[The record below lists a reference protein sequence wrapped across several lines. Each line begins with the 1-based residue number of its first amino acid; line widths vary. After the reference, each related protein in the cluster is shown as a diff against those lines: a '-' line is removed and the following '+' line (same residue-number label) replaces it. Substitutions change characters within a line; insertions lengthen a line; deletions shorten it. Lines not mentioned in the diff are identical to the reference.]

1 MKKLLI
7 SRILACLIFLTIW
20 GSKTYAQGST
30 SSIDAGTETFKIT
43 SNTRI
48 NSQKTEY
55 QYYASANISLFIGA
69 DEVWKNDEIYS
80 GKYYLSSGGNMGIK
94 QDGNPKKQTK
104 AGYYKAEQTN
114 DNKSAC
120 IALPNT
126 GNYFHFLFHTKGK
139 ITLAFNV
146 KYKIDPA
153 KPDEKNQKDLYVAKA
168 TNETVTVVEKNNK
181 KNNYYTTRR
190 GITPSSIKVTT
201 TENTETTE
209 TKIDPQES
217 DDNKYFKIR
226 AVGGDHPMVIK
237 FDAEAGDEYCI
248 WMSSAEEFALGGF
261 TFNVDDSQRFTPWTP
276 VVHRQIEF
284 GKSPKD
290 MENADA
296 KAPSGVEDITFM
308 YGGWTNH
315 TNAVKAA
322 TWNADN
328 STWGFNDNGTE
339 NTTYTIDGNEK
350 TDEWAKVKAES
361 ETTEK
366 LVTLDGYGKFTA
378 GCGQVPTDQYG
389 NAYNPPATSAAPS
402 VANIP
407 CRGTY
412 YKFEPAKDGTLNVYV
427 RQAAN
432 SPLYLVDE
440 TGKPQKSIDYKA
452 GNDATFTEGA
462 DASYT
467 INKLA
472 ACRYGFDVKAGKTYV
487 LFQNNATLGF
497 YGFTFGASSTEATNV
512 SISQTNGYTY
522 EAKNNA
528 TVTLTKPLTANV
540 WNTICLPFSMT
551 EQQVR
556 NAFGENARI
565 AEFKKVEES
574 GNKEVAL
581 FGMHYYQLITAGK
594 PCLIKPSKVS
604 DNYTITGVTI
614 DAKEALTVTD
624 SNKKFDFVGTYA
636 TTSMPVNSHF
646 LGSNN
651 GKLYYITAA
660 KDISG
665 LKAFLKPAENNSG
678 AKLSIAF
685 DSTDNDQDN
694 NTTGIEAIKDYTDQD
709 AANSS
714 ANKGIYNINGQ
725 FMGTNPAILP
735 QGIYVKNGKKFIVK

>member
-1 MKKLLI
+1 MKRLFT

-20 GSKTYAQGST
+20 GSKTYAQE
-30 SSIDAGTETFKIT
+30 AGTETFEIT
-43 SNTRI
+43 SNTKI
-48 NSQKTEY
+48 NSQETEY

-69 DEVWKNDEIYS
+69 DEVWENDKINS
-80 GKYYLSSGGNMGIK
+80 KYYLSSGGNMGIK
-94 QDGNPKKQTK
+94 QDGKPTKQTE
-104 AGYYKAEQTN
+104 AGYYEADQTTGN
-114 DNKSAC
+114 SDC

-139 ITLAFNV
+139 IRLAFNV
-146 KYKIDPA
+146 KYSTDTK
-153 KPDEKNQKDLYVAKA
+153 KSLYVAKA
-168 TNETVTVVEKNNK
+168 TTEPVTVVYKRND
-181 KNNYYTTRR
+181 YTTRR
-190 GITPSSIKVTT
+190 GITPSSINVTAT
-201 TENTETTE
+201 TETT
-209 TKIDPQES
+209 IDPQKS
-217 DDNKYFKIR
+217 GDNQYFKISG
-226 AVGGDHPMVIK
+226 AGGDHPMDIV
-237 FDAEAGDEYCI
+237 FNAEAGDEYCI
-248 WMSSAEEFALGGF
+248 WMTSAEEFALGGF
-261 TFNVDDSQRFTPWTP
+261 TFKVDDSQRFTPWTP

-322 TWNADN
+322 TWDAIKR
-328 STWGFNDNGTE
+328 TWGFNDNGNE
-339 NTTYTIDGNEK
+339 NTTSYTINSEK
-350 TDEWAKVKAES
+350 KIDEWEEVKAES

-389 NAYNPPATSAAPS
+389 KTYTPTTSAAPN

-440 TGKPQKSIDYKA
+440 TGKPQMSIDYKA
-452 GNDATFTEGA
+452 GNDATFTEGT
-462 DASYT
+462 DASYV
-467 INKLA
+467 IDKLA

-512 SISQTNGYTY
+512 SISQNNGYTY

-528 TVTLTKPLTANV
+528 TVKLTKPLSANV
-540 WNTICLPFSMT
+540 WNAICLPFSMT

-565 AEFKKVEES
+565 AEFKKVDES
-574 GNKEVAL
+574 NNKEVAL

-594 PCLIKPSKVS
+594 PCLIKPSQVS
-604 DNYTITGVTI
+604 DTYYTIQGVTI
-614 DAKEALTVTD
+614 DAEEALTITD

-636 TTSMPVNSHF
+636 TTSMPANSHF
-646 LGSNN
+646 LGSND
-651 GKLYYITAA
+651 GKLYYITAN
-660 KDISG
+660 KGISG

-678 AKLSIAF
+678 AKLTIAF
-685 DSTDNDQDN
+685 GSTDYDLDN
-694 NTTGIEAIKDYTDQD
+694 NTTGIEAIKDYTEQD

>member
-1 MKKLLI
+1 MKRLFT

-20 GSKTYAQGST
+20 GSKTYAQE
-30 SSIDAGTETFKIT
+30 AGTETFEIT
-43 SNTRI
+43 SNTKI
-48 NSQKTEY
+48 NSQETEY

-69 DEVWKNDEIYS
+69 KEVWKEPKLIGGS
-80 GKYYLSSGGNMGIK
+80 YYLSSKGNPGIK
-94 QDGNPKKQTK
+94 PDDNGKEID
-104 AGYYKAEQTN
+104 AEFKESQN
-114 DNKSAC
+114 C

-126 GNYFHFLFHTKGK
+126 GNYFHFLFHTKGNIK
-139 ITLAFNV
+139 LAFNV
-146 KYKIDPA
+146 KYA
-153 KPDEKNQKDLYVAKA
+153 KAGNKYLYVEKA
-168 TNETVTVVEKNNK
+168 TNETVTIVDNN
-181 KNNYYTTRR
+181 NNYTTTK
-190 GITPSSIKVTT
+190 GITTSPEKTKASPTT
-201 TENTETTE
+201 SGITITNVRSEN
-209 TKIDPQES
+209 
-217 DDNKYFKIR
+217 NRYFQVN
-226 AVGGDHPMVIK
+226 APVGYNSLLIEI
-237 FDAEAGDEYCI
+237 DAEAGEEYYI
-248 WMSSAEEFALGGF
+248 WMPSAEEFALGGF
-261 TFNVDDSQRFTPWTP
+261 TFDVDKSQLFTPWTP

-322 TWNADN
+322 TWDAIKR
-328 STWGFNDNGTE
+328 TWGFNDNGNE
-339 NTTYTIDGNEK
+339 NTTSYTINNEQK
-350 TDEWAKVKAES
+350 IDKWETVKAES

-389 NAYNPPATSAAPS
+389 KAFDPTQTSSAVPS

-427 RQAAN
+427 RQAAG

-452 GNDATFTEGA
+452 GNDAKFTKGS

-467 INKLA
+467 IDKLA
-472 ACRYGFDVKAGKTYV
+472 VCRYGFDVKAGKTYV
-487 LFQNNATLGF
+487 LFQNNETLGF
-497 YGFTFGASSTEATNV
+497 YGFTFGASSTEKSNV
-512 SISQTNGYTY
+512 TISQTDGYTY

-528 TVTLTKPLTANV
+528 TVKLTKPLSANV
-540 WNTICLPFSMT
+540 WNAICLPFSMT

-574 GNKEVAL
+574 GKKAL

-594 PCLIKPSKVS
+594 PCLIKPSQVS
-604 DNYTITGVTI
+604 ETYNIEGVTI
-614 DAKEALTVTD
+614 DAEKALTIVD

-646 LGSNN
+646 LGSAD
-651 GKLYYITAA
+651 GKLYYITA
-660 KDISG
+660 KKEISG
-665 LKAFLKPAENNSG
+665 LKAFLKPVENNSG

-714 ANKGIYNINGQ
+714 VNKGIYNINGQ

-735 QGIYVKNGKKFIVK
+735 QGIYVKNGKKFIIK

>member
-1 MKKLLI
+1 MKRLFT

-20 GSKTYAQGST
+20 ESKTYAQGSI
-30 SSIDAGTETFKIT
+30 SSYSAGTETFEIT

-48 NSQKTEY
+48 PGQSTEY

-69 DEVWKNDEIYS
+69 DEVWKNDEIS
-80 GKYYLSSGGNMGIK
+80 GKYYLSSGGNMGIR
-94 QDGNPKKQTK
+94 QDENPKKQTD
-104 AGYYKAEQTN
+104 AGFYDAVDTK
-114 DNKSAC
+114 DKSAC

-139 ITLAFNV
+139 IKLAFNV
-146 KYKIDPA
+146 KYKFDPT
-153 KPDEKNQKDLYVAKA
+153 KPDEINQKYLYVEKA
-168 TNETVTVVEKNNK
+168 TNETVTVIKKGKN
-181 KNNYYTTRR
+181 YTTRR
-190 GITPSSIKVTT
+190 GITPSSINVTAT
-201 TENTETTE
+201 TTE
-209 TKIDPQES
+209 TKIEPLES

-226 AVGGDHPMVIK
+226 AVGGDHPMEIE

-261 TFNVDDSQRFTPWTP
+261 TFKVDDSQRFTPWTP
-276 VVHRQIEF
+276 VVHRQIES

-290 MENADA
+290 MENADRN
-296 KAPSGVEDITFM
+296 APSGVEDITFM

-315 TNAVKAA
+315 PNAVKAA
-322 TWNADN
+322 TWDEANK
-328 STWGFNDNGTE
+328 TWGFNDNGTK
-339 NTTYTIDGNEK
+339 NTKYTINDNEK
-350 TDEWAKVKAES
+350 TDKWEDVKAES
-361 ETTEK
+361 ATTEQ
-366 LVTLDGYGKFTA
+366 LFTLDGYAKFTA

-389 NAYNPPATSAAPS
+389 NIYTPTTSAVPS

-432 SPLYLVDE
+432 SPLFLVDE

-452 GNDATFTEGA
+452 GNDAKFTEGT
-462 DASYT
+462 DASY
-467 INKLA
+467 IIDKLA
-472 ACRYGFDVKAGKTYV
+472 ACRYGFEVQAGKTYV
-487 LFQNNATLGF
+487 LFQNNAMLGF
-497 YGFTFGASSTEATNV
+497 YGFTFGASSTEETNV
-512 SISQTNGYTY
+512 SISQADGYTY

-528 TVTLTKPLTANV
+528 TVTLTKPLKANV
-540 WNTICLPFSMT
+540 WNAICLPFSMT

-556 NAFGENARI
+556 SAFGEDTRI
-565 AEFKKVEES
+565 AEFKKVDES
-574 GNKEVAL
+574 GKKTVAS

-594 PCLIKPSKVS
+594 PCLIKPSRVNEN
-604 DNYTITGVTI
+604 DTYTIKGVTI
-614 DAKEALTVTD
+614 DAEKALTIAD
-624 SNKKFDFVGTYA
+624 YNNLFDFVGTYA
-636 TTSMPVNSHF
+636 RTTMPVNSHF
-646 LGSNN
+646 LGSND
-651 GKLYYITAA
+651 GKLYYITAD
-660 KDISG
+660 KEISG
-665 LKAFLKPAENNSG
+665 LKAFFQPVSTSN

-685 DSTDNDQDN
+685 DSTDNDFDN
-694 NTTGIEAIKDYTDQD
+694 NTTGIEAIKDYMDQD

>member
-1 MKKLLI
+1 MKRLLT

-20 GSKTYAQGST
+20 GNKTYAQGSI
-30 SSIDAGTETFKIT
+30 SSYTAGTETFEIT
-43 SNTRI
+43 SSTKI
-48 NSQKTEY
+48 PKQSTEY

-69 DEVWKNDEIYS
+69 DEVWKNEEIFS
-80 GKYYLSSGGNMGIK
+80 GKYYLSSGGNMGIR
-94 QDGNPKKQTK
+94 QDEDPTKQTD
-104 AGYYKAEQTN
+104 AGYYKAERTTGS
-114 DNKSAC
+114 SAC

-139 ITLAFNV
+139 IKLAFNV
-146 KYKIDPA
+146 KYRDNETDPT
-153 KPDEKNQKDLYVAKA
+153 KLNQKDLYVEKA
-168 TNETVTVVEKNNK
+168 TNETVTVVDKNK
-181 KNNYYTTRR
+181 KNNYTTRR

-201 TENTETTE
+201 TENTETTG

-217 DDNKYFKIR
+217 DNNKYFKIR
-226 AVGGDHPMVIK
+226 AVGGDHPMDIE

-261 TFNVDDSQRFTPWTP
+261 TFDVDESQLFTPWKP

-284 GKSPKD
+284 GKSPKEIED
-290 MENADA
+290 GN
-296 KAPSGVEDITFM
+296 APSGVEDITFM

-315 TNAVKAA
+315 PNAVKAA
-322 TWNADN
+322 TWNEAN
-328 STWGFNDNGTE
+328 KTWGFNENGTD
-339 NTTYTIDGNEK
+339 NTKYTINDNEK
-350 TDEWAKVKAES
+350 TDKWEDVKAES
-361 ETTEK
+361 ATTEQ
-366 LVTLDGYGKFTA
+366 LFTLDGYAKFTP

-389 NAYNPPATSAAPS
+389 NNYTPTTSAVPS

-412 YKFEPAKDGTLNVYV
+412 YKFEPDKDGTLNVYV

-452 GNDATFTEGA
+452 GNDATIYPGTDG
-462 DASYT
+462 SY
-467 INKLA
+467 IIDKLA
-472 ACRYGFDVKAGKTYV
+472 ACRYGFEVLAGKTYV
-487 LFQNNATLGF
+487 LFQNNAKLGF

-512 SISQTNGYTY
+512 SISQADGYTY

-528 TVTLTKPLTANV
+528 TVTLTKPLKANV
-540 WNTICLPFSMT
+540 WNAICLPFSMT

-556 NAFGENARI
+556 NAFGEDARI
-565 AEFKKVEES
+565 AEFKKVDES
-574 GNKEVAL
+574 GKKTVAS

-594 PCLIKPSKVS
+594 PCLIKPSQVNEN
-604 DNYTITGVTI
+604 DTYTIKGVTI
-614 DAKEALTVTD
+614 DAEQALTIAD

-636 TTSMPVNSHF
+636 LTTMPANSHF
-646 LGSNN
+646 LGSND
-651 GKLYYITAA
+651 GKLYYITAD
-660 KDISG
+660 KKISG
-665 LKAFLKPAENNSG
+665 LKAFFQPVSTSN

-685 DSTDNDQDN
+685 DSTDNDFDN
-694 NTTGIEAIKDYTDQD
+694 NTTGIEAIKDYMDQD

>member
-1 MKKLLI
+1 MKRLLTT
-7 SRILACLIFLTIW
+7 SRILACLIFLTIL
-20 GSKTYAQGST
+20 GSKTYALGSI
-30 SSIDAGTETFKIT
+30 SSYTAGTETFEIT

-48 NSQKTEY
+48 NSQSTEY

-69 DEVWKNDEIYS
+69 KEVWKEPKLIGDS
-80 GKYYLSSGGNMGIK
+80 YYLSSKGNPGIK
-94 QDGNPKKQTK
+94 P
-104 AGYYKAEQTN
+104 N
-114 DNKSAC
+114 DNAGKQIDAEFKGSQNC

-139 ITLAFNV
+139 IILAFNV
-146 KYKIDPA
+146 NYANPGNKY
-153 KPDEKNQKDLYVAKA
+153 LYVEKA
-168 TNETVTVVEKNNK
+168 TNETVTIVDNNK
-181 KNNYYTTRR
+181 NYATTK
-190 GITPSSIKVTT
+190 GITTANTKATSTT
-201 TENTETTE
+201 TGVN
-209 TKIDPQES
+209 IS
-217 DDNKYFKIR
+217 DLQS
-226 AVGGDHPMVIK
+226 GGDNRYFMVNAPAGNNSLVIEI
-237 FDAEAGDEYCI
+237 DAKAGEEYYI
-248 WMSSAEEFALGGF
+248 WMPSAENFALGGF
-261 TFNVDDSQRFTPWTP
+261 TFDVDESQLFTPWKP

-284 GKSPKD
+284 EKSPENMKD
-290 MENADA
+290 ADA

-315 TNAVKAA
+315 PNAVKAA
-322 TWNADN
+322 TWDAINK
-328 STWGFNDNGTE
+328 TWGFNDNGTK
-339 NTTYTIDGNEK
+339 NTTYTINNEQK
-350 TDEWAKVKAES
+350 IDKWEAVRAES
-361 ETTEK
+361 ETTDQ
-366 LVTLDGYGKFTA
+366 LVTLDGYAKFTP

-389 NAYNPPATSAAPS
+389 NTYVPTTTSSAVPS

-427 RQAAN
+427 RQAAD

-452 GNDATFTEGA
+452 GNDATFKEGT

-487 LFQNNATLGF
+487 LFQNNAMLGF
-497 YGFTFGASSTEATNV
+497 YGFTFGASSTEATKV
-512 SISQTNGYTY
+512 SISQADGYTY
-522 EAKNNA
+522 EAKSNA
-528 TVTLTKPLTANV
+528 TVTLTKPLKANV
-540 WNTICLPFSMT
+540 WNAICLPFSMT

-556 NAFGENARI
+556 NAFGEDARI
-565 AEFKKVEES
+565 AEFKKVDES
-574 GNKEVAL
+574 GKKAVAS

-594 PCLIKPSKVS
+594 PCLIKPSQVS
-604 DNYTITGVTI
+604 DTYTISGVTI
-614 DAKEALTVTD
+614 DAEKALTIVD

-646 LGSNN
+646 LGSND
-651 GKLYYITAA
+651 GKLYYITAN
-660 KDISG
+660 KEISG

-685 DSTDNDQDN
+685 DCTVNDQDN
-694 NTTGIEAIKDYTDQD
+694 NTTGIEAIKDYTEQD

>member
-1 MKKLLI
+1 MKRLLT
-7 SRILACLIFLTIW
+7 SRILTCLIFLTIW
-20 GSKTYAQGST
+20 GSKTYAQGSI
-30 SSIDAGTETFKIT
+30 SSYTAGTETFEIT

-48 NSQKTEY
+48 PGQSTEY

-69 DEVWKNDEIYS
+69 DEVWKNDEIS
-80 GKYYLSSGGNMGIK
+80 GKYYLSSGGNMGIR
-94 QDGNPKKQTK
+94 QDINPKKQTD
-104 AGYYKAEQTN
+104 AGYYGAEDTKEN
-114 DNKSAC
+114 LAC

-139 ITLAFNV
+139 IKLAFNV
-146 KYKIDPA
+146 KYKFNPA
-153 KPDEKNQKDLYVAKA
+153 KPDEINQKNLYVAKA
-168 TNETVTVVEKNNK
+168 TTKPVTVVYKGND
-181 KNNYYTTRR
+181 YTTRR

-201 TENTETTE
+201 TENTETTG
-209 TKIDPQES
+209 TKIEPQES

-226 AVGGDHPMVIK
+226 AVGGYHPMDIE

-261 TFNVDDSQRFTPWTP
+261 TFDVDESQLFTPWKP

-284 GKSPKD
+284 GKSPKE
-290 MENADA
+290 MEIEDGN
-296 KAPSGVEDITFM
+296 APSGVEDISFM

-315 TNAVKAA
+315 PNAVKAA
-322 TWNADN
+322 TWDAINK
-328 STWGFNDNGTE
+328 TWGFNDNGTD
-339 NTTYTIDGNEK
+339 NTKYTINGNEK
-350 TDEWAKVKAES
+350 TDNWEEVKAES
-361 ETTEK
+361 ETTDK
-366 LVTLDGYGKFTA
+366 LVTLDGYTKFTS

-389 NAYNPPATSAAPS
+389 KAFDPTQTSSATPS

-427 RQAAN
+427 RQAAD

-440 TGKPQKSIDYKA
+440 TGKPQKSTDYKA
-452 GNDATFTEGA
+452 GNDATFTEGP
-462 DASYT
+462 DASYV
-467 INKLA
+467 IDKLA

-487 LFQNNATLGF
+487 LFQNNETLGF

-512 SISQTNGYTY
+512 SISQNNGYTY

-528 TVTLTKPLTANV
+528 TVTLTKPLKANV
-540 WNTICLPFSMT
+540 WNAICLPFSMT

-556 NAFGENARI
+556 NAFGEDARI

-574 GNKEVAL
+574 GKKDVAL

-594 PCLIKPSKVS
+594 PCLIKPSQVS
-604 DNYTITGVTI
+604 ETYTIEGVTI
-614 DAKEALTVTD
+614 DAENALTVTD

-636 TTSMPVNSHF
+636 PTTMPTNSHF
-646 LGSNN
+646 LGSND
-651 GKLYYITAA
+651 GKLYYITAD

-665 LKAFLKPAENNSG
+665 LKAFFKPVSTSN

-685 DSTDNDQDN
+685 NSTDNDFDN
-694 NTTGIEAIKDYTDQD
+694 NTTGIEAIKDYMDQD

-735 QGIYVKNGKKFIVK
+735 QGIYVKDGKKFIVK

>member
-1 MKKLLI
+1 MKKLLT

-20 GSKTYAQGST
+20 GSKTYAQGSI
-30 SSIDAGTETFKIT
+30 SSYTAGTETFEIT
-43 SNTRI
+43 SNTSI
-48 NSQKTEY
+48 PKQSTEY

-69 DEVWKNDEIYS
+69 DEVWENPKKIGS
-80 GKYYLSSGGNMGIK
+80 KYYLSS
-94 QDGNPKKQTK
+94 QGNPGIQQDDSKNNQID
-104 AGYYKAEQTN
+104 AEF
-114 DNKSAC
+114 DKSQNC
-120 IALPNT
+120 IPLPNT

-146 KYKIDPA
+146 NYANPGNKY
-153 KPDEKNQKDLYVAKA
+153 LYVEKP
-168 TNETVTVVEKNNK
+168 TNKNVTLINNG
-181 KNNYYTTRR
+181 NNYT
-190 GITPSSIKVTT
+190 
-201 TENTETTE
+201 
-209 TKIDPQES
+209 TKIGISSEKTQVTSTGTTITELQS
-217 DDNKYFKIR
+217 GDNRYFKIN
-226 AVGGDHPMVIK
+226 ASAGDHPMVIEI
-237 FDAEAGDEYCI
+237 DAEAGEEYYI
-248 WMSSAEEFALGGF
+248 WMYKAEKFALGGF
-261 TFNVDDSQRFTPWTP
+261 TFDVDDTQLFTPWKP

-284 GKSPKD
+284 GKSPEDMKD
-290 MENADA
+290 ADA
-296 KAPSGVEDITFM
+296 NAPSGVEDITFM

-315 TNAVKAA
+315 PNAVNAA
-322 TWNADN
+322 TWDAINK
-328 STWGFNDNGTE
+328 TWGFNDNGTD
-339 NTTYTIDGNEK
+339 NTTYTINNEK
-350 TDEWAKVKAES
+350 KIDKWEEVKAES

-366 LVTLDGYGKFTA
+366 LVTLDGYAKFTA

-389 NAYNPPATSAAPS
+389 NTYTPTTSAAPS

-412 YKFEPAKDGTLNVYV
+412 YKFEPTKDGTLNIYV
-427 RQAAN
+427 RQAAD

-452 GNDATFTEGA
+452 GNDATFKEGT

-528 TVTLTKPLTANV
+528 TVTLTKPLKANV
-540 WNTICLPFSMT
+540 WNAICLPFSMT

-556 NAFGENARI
+556 SAFGEDARI
-565 AEFKKVEES
+565 AEFKKVDES
-574 GNKEVAL
+574 GKKVVAS

-614 DAKEALTVTD
+614 DAEKALTVTD

-636 TTSMPVNSHF
+636 RTTMPVDSHF
-646 LGSNN
+646 LGSND

-665 LKAFLKPAENNSG
+665 LKAFLKPVENNPAG

-685 DSTDNDQDN
+685 GNTDNDQDN
-694 NTTGIEAIKDYTDQD
+694 NTTGIEAIKDYTEQD

-735 QGIYVKNGKKFIVK
+735 QGIYVKNGKKFIIK

>member
-1 MKKLLI
+1 MKRLLT

-20 GSKTYAQGST
+20 GSKTYAQGGI
-30 SSIDAGTETFKIT
+30 SSYTAGTETFEIT
-43 SNTRI
+43 SSTKI
-48 NSQKTEY
+48 PKQSTEY

-69 DEVWKNDEIYS
+69 DEVWENEEIFS

-94 QDGNPKKQTK
+94 QDKDQNKQTD
-104 AGYYKAEQTN
+104 AGYYKAEKTTGN
-114 DNKSAC
+114 SAC

-139 ITLAFNV
+139 IKLAFNA
-146 KYKIDPA
+146 KYKKNSA
-153 KPDEKNQKDLYVAKA
+153 KPDEINQKYLYVEKA
-168 TNETVTVVEKNNK
+168 TNEPVTVVDK

-190 GITPSSIKVTT
+190 GITPSSINVTAT
-201 TENTETTE
+201 TETTIE
-209 TKIDPQES
+209 PQEFGE
-217 DDNKYFKIR
+217 NKYFKIIG
-226 AVGGDHPMVIK
+226 VGGDHPMVIE

-261 TFNVDDSQRFTPWTP
+261 TFDVDDSQLFTPWKP
-276 VVHRQIEF
+276 VVHRQIEY
-284 GKSPKD
+284 GKSPANMK
-290 MENADA
+290 NADGN
-296 KAPSGVEDITFM
+296 APSGVKDITFM

-315 TNAVKAA
+315 PNAVRAA
-322 TWNADN
+322 TWDEANK
-328 STWGFNDNGTE
+328 TWGFNDNGTD
-339 NTTYTIDGNEK
+339 NTKYTINGNEK
-350 TDEWAKVKAES
+350 TDNWEEVKAES
-361 ETTEK
+361 ETTDK
-366 LVTLDGYGKFTA
+366 LVTLDGYTKFTS

-389 NAYNPPATSAAPS
+389 KAFNPTQTSSATPS

-452 GNDATFTEGA
+452 GNDAKFTEGT
-462 DASYT
+462 DASYV
-467 INKLA
+467 IDKLA

-487 LFQNNATLGF
+487 LFQNNETLGF
-497 YGFTFGASSTEATNV
+497 YGFTFGASSTEATHV
-512 SISQTNGYTY
+512 SISQTDGYTY

-528 TVTLTKPLTANV
+528 TVTLTKPLKANV
-540 WNTICLPFSMT
+540 WNAICLPFSMT

-556 NAFGENARI
+556 SAFGEDARI

-574 GNKEVAL
+574 GKKDVAL

-594 PCLIKPSKVS
+594 PCLIKPSQVS
-604 DNYTITGVTI
+604 ETYTIEGVTI
-614 DAKEALTVTD
+614 DAEEALTVAD

-636 TTSMPVNSHF
+636 PTTMPVDSHF
-646 LGSNN
+646 LGSND

-665 LKAFLKPAENNSG
+665 LKAFLKPVENNPAG

-685 DSTDNDQDN
+685 GNTDNDQDN
-694 NTTGIEAIKDYTDQD
+694 NTTGIEAIKDYTDQN
-709 AANSS
+709 AASSS

-735 QGIYVKNGKKFIVK
+735 QGIYVKNGKKFIIK

>member
-1 MKKLLI
+1 MKRLLT

-20 GSKTYAQGST
+20 ESKTYAQGSI
-30 SSIDAGTETFKIT
+30 SSYTAGTETFEIT
-43 SNTRI
+43 SNTSI
-48 NSQKTEY
+48 PKQSTEY

-69 DEVWKNDEIYS
+69 DEVWKNEEIFS

-94 QDGNPKKQTK
+94 QDKDQNKQTD
-104 AGYYKAEQTN
+104 AGYYKAEKTTGN
-114 DNKSAC
+114 SAC

-139 ITLAFNV
+139 IKLAFNV
-146 KYKIDPA
+146 KYKLNPA
-153 KPDEKNQKDLYVAKA
+153 KPDEINRKYLYVEKA
-168 TNETVTVVEKNNK
+168 TNEPVTVVYK
-181 KNNYYTTRR
+181 KNEYTTRR
-190 GITPSSIKVTT
+190 GITPSSINVTAT
-201 TENTETTE
+201 TETTIE
-209 TKIDPQES
+209 PQES
-217 DDNKYFKIR
+217 GENKYFKIIG
-226 AVGGDHPMVIK
+226 VGGDHPMVIE

-261 TFNVDDSQRFTPWTP
+261 TFDVDDSQLFTPWKP

-290 MENADA
+290 MENADRN
-296 KAPSGVEDITFM
+296 APSGVEDITFM

-315 TNAVKAA
+315 PNAVKAA
-322 TWNADN
+322 TWDEANK
-328 STWGFNDNGTE
+328 TWGFNDNGTK
-339 NTTYTIDGNEK
+339 NTKYTINDNEK
-350 TDEWAKVKAES
+350 TDKWEDVKAES
-361 ETTEK
+361 ATTEQ
-366 LVTLDGYGKFTA
+366 LFTLDGYAKFTP

-389 NAYNPPATSAAPS
+389 YNYTPTTSAVPS

-432 SPLYLVDE
+432 SPLFLVDE

-452 GNDATFTEGA
+452 GNDATFTEGT
-462 DASYT
+462 DASYS
-467 INKLA
+467 IDKLA
-472 ACRYGFDVKAGKTYV
+472 ACRYGFEVQAGKTYV
-487 LFQNNATLGF
+487 LFQNNEMLGF
-497 YGFTFGASSTEATNV
+497 YGFTFGASSTAETPV
-512 SISQTNGYTY
+512 SISQTDGYIY

-528 TVTLTKPLTANV
+528 TVTLTKPLQANV
-540 WNTICLPFSMT
+540 WNAICLPFSMT

-556 NAFGENARI
+556 NAFGKDARI
-565 AEFKKVEES
+565 AEFKKVDES
-574 GNKEVAL
+574 GKKAVAS

-594 PCLIKPSKVS
+594 PCLIKPSQVN
-604 DNYTITGVTI
+604 DTYTIKGVTI
-614 DAKEALTVTD
+614 DAEQALTIAD

-636 TTSMPVNSHF
+636 PTTMPVNSHF
-646 LGSNN
+646 LGSND
-651 GKLYYITAA
+651 GKLYYITAD
-660 KDISG
+660 KEISG
-665 LKAFLKPAENNSG
+665 LKAFFQPVSTSN

-685 DSTDNDQDN
+685 DSTDNDFDN
-694 NTTGIEAIKDYTDQD
+694 NTTGIEAIKDYMDQD

>member
-1 MKKLLI
+1 MKRLLT

-20 GSKTYAQGST
+20 GSKTYAQGSI
-30 SSIDAGTETFKIT
+30 SSYTAGTETFEIT
-43 SNTRI
+43 SNTSI
-48 NSQKTEY
+48 PKQNTEY

-69 DEVWKNDEIYS
+69 DETWKNDEIFS

-94 QDGNPKKQTK
+94 QNGNPKKQTD
-104 AGYYKAEQTN
+104 AGYYGAEDTKGN
-114 DNKSAC
+114 LAC

-139 ITLAFNV
+139 IKLAFNV
-146 KYKIDPA
+146 KYKFNPA
-153 KPDEKNQKDLYVAKA
+153 KPDEINRKYLYVEKA
-168 TNETVTVVEKNNK
+168 TNEPVTVIYKNNE
-181 KNNYYTTRR
+181 YTTRR
-190 GITPSSIKVTT
+190 GITPSSINVAT
-201 TENTETTE
+201 TETTV

-217 DDNKYFKIR
+217 GDNQYFKISG
-226 AVGGDHPMVIK
+226 VGGDHPMDIK

-261 TFNVDDSQRFTPWTP
+261 TFDVDESQLFTPWKP

-284 GKSPKD
+284 GKSPKE
-290 MENADA
+290 MEIEDGN
-296 KAPSGVEDITFM
+296 APSGVEDITFM

-315 TNAVKAA
+315 PNAVKAA
-322 TWNADN
+322 TWDANN
-328 STWGFNDNGTE
+328 KTWGFNDNGTDK
-339 NTTYTIDGNEK
+339 TTYTINNEQK
-350 TDEWAKVKAES
+350 IDKWENVKAES

-366 LVTLDGYGKFTA
+366 LVTLDGYAKFTA

-389 NAYNPPATSAAPS
+389 KTYTPTTSAAPN
-402 VANIP
+402 VANLP

-432 SPLYLVDE
+432 KPLFLVDE

-487 LFQNNATLGF
+487 LFQNNETLGF
-497 YGFTFGASSTEATNV
+497 YGFTFGASSTEESKVN
-512 SISQTNGYTY
+512 ISQNDCYTY

-528 TVTLTKPLTANV
+528 TVNLTKPLTVNV
-540 WNTICLPFSMT
+540 WNAICLPFSMT

-556 NAFGENARI
+556 SAFGEDARI

-574 GNKEVAL
+574 GKKAL

-614 DAKEALTVTD
+614 DAEKALTVTD
-624 SNKKFDFVGTYA
+624 SNKKFDFVGTYTP
-636 TTSMPVNSHF
+636 TTMHANSHF
-646 LGSNN
+646 LGSND
-651 GKLYYITAA
+651 GKLYYITAD
-660 KDISG
+660 KEISG
-665 LKAFLKPAENNSG
+665 LKAFLKPADNNPAG

>member
-1 MKKLLI
+1 MKRLLTT

-20 GSKTYAQGST
+20 ESKTYAQGSI
-30 SSIDAGTETFKIT
+30 SSYTAGTETFEIT
-43 SNTRI
+43 SNTSI
-48 NSQKTEY
+48 PKQSTEY

-69 DEVWKNDEIYS
+69 NEVWEDPKPIG
-80 GKYYLSSGGNMGIK
+80 GKYYLNSQGNPGIQ
-94 QDGNPKKQTK
+94 QDGSSNNNQQIDAGFDKTK
-104 AGYYKAEQTN
+104 
-114 DNKSAC
+114 SC

-139 ITLAFNV
+139 IKLAFNV
-146 KYKIDPA
+146 NYANQTNKYLYIE
-153 KPDEKNQKDLYVAKA
+153 KP
-168 TNETVTVVEKNNK
+168 TKNNVTLTNK
-181 KNNYYTTRR
+181 GNNYTTKI
-190 GITPSSIKVTT
+190 GISSEKTKVTSTGT
-201 TENTETTE
+201 TITE
-209 TKIDPQES
+209 PQS
-217 DDNKYFKIR
+217 GDNRYFKIN
-226 AVGGDHPMVIK
+226 ASAGDHSILIEI
-237 FDAEAGDEYCI
+237 DAEAGEEYYI
-248 WMSSAEEFALGGF
+248 WMYKAEKFALGGF
-261 TFNVDDSQRFTPWTP
+261 TFDVDESQLFTPWKP
-276 VVHRQIEF
+276 VVHRQIEY
-284 GKSPKD
+284 GKSPANMK
-290 MENADA
+290 NADGN
-296 KAPSGVEDITFM
+296 APSGVKDITFM

-315 TNAVKAA
+315 PNAVRAA
-322 TWNADN
+322 TWDEANK
-328 STWGFNDNGTE
+328 TWGFNDNGTD
-339 NTTYTIDGNEK
+339 NTKYTINGNEK
-350 TDEWAKVKAES
+350 TDNWEEVKAES
-361 ETTEK
+361 ETTDK
-366 LVTLDGYGKFTA
+366 LVTLDGYTKFTS

-389 NAYNPPATSAAPS
+389 KAFDPTQTSSATPS

-452 GNDATFTEGA
+452 GNDATFKEGT

-472 ACRYGFDVKAGKTYV
+472 ACRYGFDAKAGKTYV
-487 LFQNNATLGF
+487 LFQNNETLGF

-512 SISQTNGYTY
+512 SISQNNGYTY

-528 TVTLTKPLTANV
+528 TVTLTKPLKANV
-540 WNTICLPFSMT
+540 WNAICLPFSMT

-556 NAFGENARI
+556 NAFGEDARI

-574 GNKEVAL
+574 GKKDVAL

-604 DNYTITGVTI
+604 DTYTISGVTI
-614 DAKEALTVTD
+614 DAEKALTIVD

-646 LGSNN
+646 LGSND
-651 GKLYYITAA
+651 GKLYYITAD

-685 DSTDNDQDN
+685 DSTVNDQDN
-694 NTTGIEAIKDYTDQD
+694 NTTGIEAIKDYTEQD

>member
-1 MKKLLI
+1 MKRLFT

-20 GSKTYAQGST
+20 GSKTYAQE
-30 SSIDAGTETFKIT
+30 AGTETFEIT
-43 SNTRI
+43 SNTSI
-48 NSQKTEY
+48 PKQSTEY

-69 DEVWKNDEIYS
+69 DEVWENPKLIGS
-80 GKYYLSSGGNMGIK
+80 KYYLSSQGNPGIK
-94 QDGNPKKQTK
+94 SNNNGKEID
-104 AGYYKAEQTN
+104 AEF
-114 DNKSAC
+114 DKSQNC
-120 IALPNT
+120 IPLPNT

-139 ITLAFNV
+139 IILAFNV
-146 KYKIDPA
+146 NYA
-153 KPDEKNQKDLYVAKA
+153 KPGNKYLYVEKP
-168 TNETVTVVEKNNK
+168 TNKDVTLINNG
-181 KNNYYTTRR
+181 NNYT
-190 GITPSSIKVTT
+190 
-201 TENTETTE
+201 
-209 TKIDPQES
+209 TKIGISSEKTQVTSTGTTIKEPQS
-217 DDNKYFKIR
+217 GDNRYFQIN
-226 AVGGDHPMVIK
+226 ASAGDHPMVINI
-237 FDAEAGDEYCI
+237 DAEAGEEYYI
-248 WMSSAEEFALGGF
+248 WMYKAEKFALGGF

-290 MENADA
+290 MEKNADA

-315 TNAVKAA
+315 PNAVKAA
-322 TWNADN
+322 TWDTNN
-328 STWGFNDNGTE
+328 KTWGFNDNGTD
-339 NTTYTIDGNEK
+339 NTTYTINNEQK
-350 TDEWAKVKAES
+350 IDKWEDVKAES
-361 ETTEK
+361 GTTEK

-497 YGFTFGASSTEATNV
+497 YGFTFGASSTEISNV
-512 SISQTNGYTY
+512 TISQAEGYTY

-540 WNTICLPFSMT
+540 WNAICLPFSMT

-556 NAFGENARI
+556 NAFGEDARI
-565 AEFKKVEES
+565 AEFKKVDES
-574 GNKEVAL
+574 GKNAVAS

-614 DAKEALTVTD
+614 DAEKALTVTD

-636 TTSMPVNSHF
+636 TTSMPVNSHY
-646 LGSNN
+646 LGSND
-651 GKLYYITAA
+651 GKLYYITA
-660 KDISG
+660 KKEISG

-725 FMGTNPAILP
+725 FVGTNPAILP

>member
-1 MKKLLI
+1 MKRLLTT

-20 GSKTYAQGST
+20 GSKTYAQGSI
-30 SSIDAGTETFKIT
+30 SSYTAGTETFEIT
-43 SNTRI
+43 SNTSI
-48 NSQKTEY
+48 PKQSTEY

-69 DEVWKNDEIYS
+69 NEVWEDPKPIG
-80 GKYYLSSGGNMGIK
+80 GKYYLNSQGNPGIQ
-94 QDGNPKKQTK
+94 QDGSSNNNQQIDAGFDKTK
-104 AGYYKAEQTN
+104 
-114 DNKSAC
+114 SC

-139 ITLAFNV
+139 IKLAFNV
-146 KYKIDPA
+146 NYANQTNKYLYIE
-153 KPDEKNQKDLYVAKA
+153 KP
-168 TNETVTVVEKNNK
+168 TKNNVTLTNK
-181 KNNYYTTRR
+181 GNNYTTKI
-190 GITPSSIKVTT
+190 GISSEKTKVTSTGT
-201 TENTETTE
+201 TITE
-209 TKIDPQES
+209 PQS
-217 DDNKYFKIR
+217 GDNRYFKIN
-226 AVGGDHPMVIK
+226 ASAGDHSILIEI
-237 FDAEAGDEYCI
+237 DAEAGEEYYI
-248 WMSSAEEFALGGF
+248 WMYKAEKFALGGF
-261 TFNVDDSQRFTPWTP
+261 TFDVDESQLFTPWKP
-276 VVHRQIEF
+276 VVHRQIEY
-284 GKSPKD
+284 GKSPANMK
-290 MENADA
+290 NADGN
-296 KAPSGVEDITFM
+296 APSGVKDITFM

-315 TNAVKAA
+315 PNAVRAA
-322 TWNADN
+322 TWDEANK
-328 STWGFNDNGTE
+328 TWGFNDNGTD
-339 NTTYTIDGNEK
+339 NTKYTINGNEK
-350 TDEWAKVKAES
+350 TDNWEEVKAES
-361 ETTEK
+361 ETTDK
-366 LVTLDGYGKFTA
+366 LVTLDGYTKFTS

-389 NAYNPPATSAAPS
+389 KAFDPTQTSSATPS

-412 YKFEPAKDGTLNVYV
+412 YKFEPAKDGTLNIYV
-427 RQAAN
+427 RQAAD

-452 GNDATFTEGA
+452 GNDATFKEGT

-487 LFQNNATLGF
+487 LFQNNEKLGF
-497 YGFTFGASSTEATNV
+497 YGFTFGASSTEETKV
-512 SISQTNGYTY
+512 SISQTDGYTY

-528 TVTLTKPLTANV
+528 TVTLTKPLKANV
-540 WNTICLPFSMT
+540 WNAICLPFSMT

-556 NAFGENARI
+556 NAFGEDARI

-574 GNKEVAL
+574 GKKDVAL

-594 PCLIKPSKVS
+594 PCLIKPSQVS
-604 DNYTITGVTI
+604 DTYTISGVTI
-614 DAKEALTVTD
+614 DAEKALTIVD

-646 LGSNN
+646 LGSND
-651 GKLYYITAA
+651 GKLYYITTA
-660 KDISG
+660 KNISG
-665 LKAFLKPAENNSG
+665 LKAFLKPVENNSG

-685 DSTDNDQDN
+685 DSTVNDQDN
-694 NTTGIEAIKDYTDQD
+694 NTTGIEAIKDYTEQD

>member
-1 MKKLLI
+1 MKRLLTT

-30 SSIDAGTETFKIT
+30 SSYSAGTETFKIT

-48 NSQKTEY
+48 NSQSTEY

-69 DEVWKNDEIYS
+69 KEVWKEPKLIGDS
-80 GKYYLSSGGNMGIK
+80 YYLSSKGNPGIK
-94 QDGNPKKQTK
+94 P
-104 AGYYKAEQTN
+104 N
-114 DNKSAC
+114 DNAGKQIDAEFKGSQNC

-139 ITLAFNV
+139 IILAFNV
-146 KYKIDPA
+146 NYANPGNKY
-153 KPDEKNQKDLYVAKA
+153 LYVEKA
-168 TNETVTVVEKNNK
+168 TNETVTIVDNNK
-181 KNNYYTTRR
+181 NYTTTK
-190 GITPSSIKVTT
+190 GITTANTKATSTT
-201 TENTETTE
+201 TGITIT
-209 TKIDPQES
+209 DLQS
-217 DDNKYFKIR
+217 GDNRYF
-226 AVGGDHPMVIK
+226 MVNAPAGNNSLIIEIV
-237 FDAEAGDEYCI
+237 AEAGEEYYI
-248 WMSSAEEFALGGF
+248 WMPSAENFALGGF
-261 TFNVDDSQRFTPWTP
+261 TFDVDKSQLFTPWKP

-284 GKSPKD
+284 GKSPENMKD
-290 MENADA
+290 ADA

-315 TNAVKAA
+315 PNAVKAA
-322 TWNADN
+322 TWDANN
-328 STWGFNDNGTE
+328 KTWGFNDNGTDK
-339 NTTYTIDGNEK
+339 TTYTINNEQK
-350 TDEWAKVKAES
+350 IDKWEDVKAES
-361 ETTEK
+361 ETTEH
-366 LVTLDGYGKFTA
+366 LVTLDGYAKFTA

-389 NAYNPPATSAAPS
+389 NAYTPATSAAPN

-412 YKFEPAKDGTLNVYV
+412 YKFEPAKDGTLNIYV
-427 RQAAN
+427 RQAADK
-432 SPLYLVDE
+432 PLYLVDE

-452 GNDATFTEGA
+452 GNDATITEGT
-462 DASYT
+462 DVSSYT

-487 LFQNNATLGF
+487 LFQNNETLGF

-512 SISQTNGYTY
+512 SISQTDGYTY

-528 TVTLTKPLTANV
+528 TVTLTKPLKANV
-540 WNTICLPFSMT
+540 WNAICLPFSMT

-556 NAFGENARI
+556 SAFGKDARI
-565 AEFKKVEES
+565 AEFKKVKVDES
-574 GNKEVAL
+574 SKKDVAL

-594 PCLIKPSKVS
+594 PCLIKPSQVS
-604 DNYTITGVTI
+604 NTYNIKGVTI
-614 DAKEALTVTD
+614 DAEKALTVAD
-624 SNKKFDFVGTYA
+624 SNKKFDFVGTY
-636 TTSMPVNSHF
+636 TTTPMLVNSHF
-646 LGSNN
+646 LDSND
-651 GKLYYITAA
+651 GKLYYITTA

-665 LKAFLKPAENNSG
+665 LKAFLKPVENNPAG

>member
-1 MKKLLI
+1 MKKLLT
-7 SRILACLIFLTIW
+7 SRILACLIFLTIL

-30 SSIDAGTETFKIT
+30 SSYDAGTETFEIT
-43 SNTRI
+43 SNTKI
-48 NSQKTEY
+48 NSQSTEY

-69 DEVWKNDEIYS
+69 DEVWKNEQIFS
-80 GKYYLSSGGNMGIK
+80 GKYYLSSGGNMGIR
-94 QDGNPKKQTK
+94 QDGNPKQQTD
-104 AGYYKAEQTN
+104 AGYCEAEKTTGN
-114 DNKSAC
+114 SAC

-139 ITLAFNV
+139 IKLAFNV
-146 KYKIDPA
+146 NYAKKTGKY
-153 KPDEKNQKDLYVAKA
+153 LYVEKA
-168 TNETVTVVEKNNK
+168 TNEPVTVVYKNN
-181 KNNYYTTRR
+181 NYTTRR
-190 GITPSSIKVTT
+190 GKTPSSINVTAT
-201 TENTETTE
+201 TTE
-209 TKIDPQES
+209 TKIDTLES
-217 DDNKYFKIR
+217 GDNKYFKISG
-226 AVGGDHPMVIK
+226 AGGNHPMEIK

-261 TFNVDDSQRFTPWTP
+261 TFDVDKSQLFTPWKP

-284 GKSPKD
+284 GKSPEDMKD
-290 MENADA
+290 ADA
-296 KAPSGVEDITFM
+296 NAPSGVEDITFM

-315 TNAVKAA
+315 PNAVKAA
-322 TWNADN
+322 TWDANN
-328 STWGFNDNGTE
+328 KTWGFNDNGTDK
-339 NTTYTIDGNEK
+339 TTYTINNEQK
-350 TDEWAKVKAES
+350 IDKWEDVKAES
-361 ETTEK
+361 ETTK
-366 LVTLDGYGKFTA
+366 HLVTLDGYAKFTA

-389 NAYNPPATSAAPS
+389 NAYTPATSAAPS

-427 RQAAN
+427 RQAAD

-452 GNDATFTEGA
+452 GNDAKFTEGT

-487 LFQNNATLGF
+487 LFQNNEMLGF
-497 YGFTFGASSTEATNV
+497 YGFTFGASSTEVTNV
-512 SISQTNGYTY
+512 SISQADGYTY

-528 TVTLTKPLTANV
+528 TVTLTKPLKANV
-540 WNTICLPFSMT
+540 WNAICLPFSMT
-551 EQQVR
+551 EQQIR

-565 AEFKKVEES
+565 AEFKKVDES
-574 GNKEVAL
+574 GKKAVAS

-594 PCLIKPSKVS
+594 PCLIKPSQV
-604 DNYTITGVTI
+604 NNTYTIKGVTI
-614 DAKEALTVTD
+614 DAEQALTIAD
-624 SNKKFDFVGTYA
+624 PNKKFDFVGTYA
-636 TTSMPVNSHF
+636 PTTMPANSHF
-646 LGSNN
+646 LGSND
-651 GKLYYITAA
+651 GKLYYITAD
-660 KDISG
+660 KEISG
-665 LKAFLKPAENNSG
+665 LKAFFQPVSTSN

-685 DSTDNDQDN
+685 DSTDNDFDN
-694 NTTGIEAIKDYTDQD
+694 NTTGIEAIKDYMDQD

-735 QGIYVKNGKKFIVK
+735 QGIYVKDGKKFIVK

>member
-1 MKKLLI
+1 MKRLFT

-20 GSKTYAQGST
+20 GSKTYAQGSI
-30 SSIDAGTETFKIT
+30 SSYTAGTETFEIT
-43 SNTRI
+43 SNTKI
-48 NSQKTEY
+48 NSQETEY

-69 DEVWKNDEIYS
+69 KEVWKEPKLIGDS
-80 GKYYLSSGGNMGIK
+80 YYLSSKGNPGIK
-94 QDGNPKKQTK
+94 PNDNAGKQID
-104 AGYYKAEQTN
+104 AGYVDAKN
-114 DNKSAC
+114 C

-146 KYKIDPA
+146 NYANPGNKY
-153 KPDEKNQKDLYVAKA
+153 LYVEKA
-168 TNETVTVVEKNNK
+168 TNETVTIVDNNK
-181 KNNYYTTRR
+181 NYATTK
-190 GITPSSIKVTT
+190 GITTANTKATSTT
-201 TENTETTE
+201 TGVNISDLQSGNNRYFMVNAPAGNNSLII
-209 TKIDPQES
+209 KI
-217 DDNKYFKIR
+217 
-226 AVGGDHPMVIK
+226 
-237 FDAEAGDEYCI
+237 DAEAGEEYYI
-248 WMSSAEEFALGGF
+248 WMPSAENFALGGF
-261 TFNVDDSQRFTPWTP
+261 TFDVDDSQLFTPWKP
-276 VVHRQIEF
+276 VVHRQIEY
-284 GKSPKD
+284 GKSPEDKKD
-290 MENADA
+290 ADA

-315 TNAVKAA
+315 PNAVKAA
-322 TWNADN
+322 TWDAINK
-328 STWGFNDNGTE
+328 TWGFNDNGTD
-339 NTTYTIDGNEK
+339 NTTYTINNEK
-350 TDEWAKVKAES
+350 KIDKWEDVKAES
-361 ETTEK
+361 ETT
-366 LVTLDGYGKFTA
+366 TLDGYGKFTA

-389 NAYNPPATSAAPS
+389 NAYNTPATSAAPS

-432 SPLYLVDE
+432 SPLYLIDE

-452 GNDATFTEGA
+452 GNDAKFTET
-462 DASYT
+462 DAYV
-467 INKLA
+467 IDKLA

-512 SISQTNGYTY
+512 SISQNNNGYTY

-528 TVTLTKPLTANV
+528 TVALTKPLKENV
-540 WNTICLPFSMT
+540 WNAICLPFSMT

-556 NAFGENARI
+556 SAFGEDARI

-574 GNKEVAL
+574 GKKDVAL

-594 PCLIKPSKVS
+594 PCLIKPSQVS

-614 DAKEALTVTD
+614 DAEKALTVTD

-636 TTSMPVNSHF
+636 PTTMPVNSHF
-646 LGSNN
+646 LGSND
-651 GKLYYITAA
+651 GKLYYITAN
-660 KDISG
+660 KEISG
-665 LKAFLKPAENNSG
+665 LKAFFQPVSTSN

-685 DSTDNDQDN
+685 DSTDNDFDN
-694 NTTGIEAIKDYTDQD
+694 NTTGIEAIKDYMDQD

>member
-1 MKKLLI
+1 MKRLLT

-20 GSKTYAQGST
+20 GSKTYAQGSI
-30 SSIDAGTETFKIT
+30 SSYTAGTETFEIT
-43 SNTRI
+43 SNTSI
-48 NSQKTEY
+48 SKQSTEY

-69 DEVWKNDEIYS
+69 DEVWENPKLIGS
-80 GKYYLSSGGNMGIK
+80 KYYLSSQGNPGIQ
-94 QDGNPKKQTK
+94 QDGSSNNNQQIDAGFDKTK
-104 AGYYKAEQTN
+104 
-114 DNKSAC
+114 SC

-139 ITLAFNV
+139 IKLAFNV
-146 KYKIDPA
+146 NYANPGNKYLYIE
-153 KPDEKNQKDLYVAKA
+153 KP
-168 TNETVTVVEKNNK
+168 TKNNVTLTNK
-181 KNNYYTTRR
+181 GNNYT
-190 GITPSSIKVTT
+190 
-201 TENTETTE
+201 
-209 TKIDPQES
+209 TKIGISSEKTQVTSTGTTITEPQS
-217 DDNKYFKIR
+217 GDNRYFKIN
-226 AVGGDHPMVIK
+226 ASVGDHPMVIEI
-237 FDAEAGDEYCI
+237 DAEAGEEYYI
-248 WMSSAEEFALGGF
+248 WMYKAENFALGGF
-261 TFNVDDSQRFTPWTP
+261 TFDVDDSQLFTPWKP

-290 MENADA
+290 MENADRN
-296 KAPSGVEDITFM
+296 APSGVENITFM

-315 TNAVKAA
+315 PNAVNAA
-322 TWNADN
+322 TWDEANK
-328 STWGFNDNGTE
+328 TWGFNENGTD
-339 NTTYTIDGNEK
+339 NTTYTINNESKRDKWEDVTSESK
-350 TDEWAKVKAES
+350 TTD
-361 ETTEK
+361 K
-366 LVTLDGYGKFTA
+366 LVTLDGYTKFTS

-389 NAYNPPATSAAPS
+389 KAFDPTQTSSATPS

-432 SPLYLVDE
+432 SPLFLVDE

-452 GNDATFTEGA
+452 GNDANIEPGPN
-462 DASYT
+462 ASY
-467 INKLA
+467 IIDKLA
-472 ACRYGFDVKAGKTYV
+472 ACRYGFQVQAGKTYV
-487 LFQNNATLGF
+487 LFQNNEKLGF
-497 YGFTFGASSTEATNV
+497 YGFTFGASSTAETKV
-512 SISQTNGYTY
+512 SISQTDGYTY

-528 TVTLTKPLTANV
+528 EVTLTKPLQANV
-540 WNTICLPFSMT
+540 WNAICLPFSMT

-574 GNKEVAL
+574 GKKAVAS

-594 PCLIKPSKVS
+594 PCLIKPSRVNEN
-604 DNYTITGVTI
+604 DTYTIKGVTI
-614 DAKEALTVTD
+614 DAENALTIAD

-636 TTSMPVNSHF
+636 PTTMPVNSHF
-646 LGSNN
+646 LGSND
-651 GKLYYITAA
+651 GKLYYITAD
-660 KDISG
+660 KKISG
-665 LKAFLKPAENNSG
+665 LKAFFKPVSTSN

-685 DSTDNDQDN
+685 DSTDNDFDN
-694 NTTGIEAIKDYTDQD
+694 NTTGIEAIKDYMDQD

>member
-1 MKKLLI
+1 MKRLLTT

-20 GSKTYAQGST
+20 GSKTYAQGSI
-30 SSIDAGTETFKIT
+30 SSYTAGTETFEIT
-43 SNTRI
+43 SNTSI
-48 NSQKTEY
+48 PKQSTEY

-69 DEVWKNDEIYS
+69 NEVWEDPKPIG
-80 GKYYLSSGGNMGIK
+80 GKYYLNSQGNPGIQ
-94 QDGNPKKQTK
+94 QDGSSNNNQQIDAGFDKTK
-104 AGYYKAEQTN
+104 
-114 DNKSAC
+114 SC

-139 ITLAFNV
+139 IKLAFNV
-146 KYKIDPA
+146 NYANQTNKYLYIE
-153 KPDEKNQKDLYVAKA
+153 KP
-168 TNETVTVVEKNNK
+168 TKNNVTLTNK
-181 KNNYYTTRR
+181 GNNYTTKI
-190 GITPSSIKVTT
+190 GISSEKTKVTSTGT
-201 TENTETTE
+201 TITE
-209 TKIDPQES
+209 PQS
-217 DDNKYFKIR
+217 GDNRYFKIN
-226 AVGGDHPMVIK
+226 ASAGDHSILIEI
-237 FDAEAGDEYCI
+237 DAEAGEEYYI
-248 WMSSAEEFALGGF
+248 WMYKAEKFALGGF
-261 TFNVDDSQRFTPWTP
+261 TFDVDESQLFTPWKP
-276 VVHRQIEF
+276 VVHRQIEY
-284 GKSPKD
+284 GKSPANMK
-290 MENADA
+290 NADGN
-296 KAPSGVEDITFM
+296 APSGVKDITFM

-315 TNAVKAA
+315 PNAVRAA
-322 TWNADN
+322 TWDEANK
-328 STWGFNDNGTE
+328 TWGFNDNGTD
-339 NTTYTIDGNEK
+339 NTKYTINGNEK
-350 TDEWAKVKAES
+350 TDNWEEVKAES
-361 ETTEK
+361 ETTDK
-366 LVTLDGYGKFTA
+366 LVTLDGYTKFTS

-389 NAYNPPATSAAPS
+389 KAFDPTQTSSATPS

-452 GNDATFTEGA
+452 GNDATFKEGT

-487 LFQNNATLGF
+487 LFQNNETLGF
-497 YGFTFGASSTEATNV
+497 YGFTFGASSTEATYV
-512 SISQTNGYTY
+512 SISQNNGYTY

-528 TVTLTKPLTANV
+528 TVTLTKPLKANV
-540 WNTICLPFSMT
+540 WNAICLPFSMT

-556 NAFGENARI
+556 SAFGEDARI

-574 GNKEVAL
+574 GKKDVAL

-614 DAKEALTVTD
+614 DTEKALTVTD

-636 TTSMPVNSHF
+636 PTTMPTNSHF
-646 LGSNN
+646 LGSND
-651 GKLYYITAA
+651 GKLYYITTA
-660 KDISG
+660 KNISG
-665 LKAFLKPAENNSG
+665 LKAFLKPVENNSG

-685 DSTDNDQDN
+685 DSTVNDQDN
-694 NTTGIEAIKDYTDQD
+694 NTTGIEAIKDYTEQD

>member
-1 MKKLLI
+1 MKRLFT

-20 GSKTYAQGST
+20 GSKTYAQEGST
-30 SSIDAGTETFKIT
+30 SSYDAGTETFEIT

-69 DEVWKNDEIYS
+69 DEVWKNEKIPS

-94 QDGNPKKQTK
+94 QDGNSNKQTD
-104 AGYYKAEQTN
+104 AGYYGAEDTKEN
-114 DNKSAC
+114 LAC

-139 ITLAFNV
+139 IKLAFNV
-146 KYKIDPA
+146 KYSTDT
-153 KPDEKNQKDLYVAKA
+153 QKSLYVAKA
-168 TNETVTVVEKNNK
+168 TTKPVTVVYKGND
-181 KNNYYTTRR
+181 YTTRR

-201 TENTETTE
+201 TENTETTG
-209 TKIDPQES
+209 TKIKPQES

-226 AVGGDHPMVIK
+226 AVGGDHPMDIE

-261 TFNVDDSQRFTPWTP
+261 TFNVAESQLFTPWKP
-276 VVHRQIEF
+276 GVHRQIEYDM
-284 GKSPKD
+284 KD
-290 MENADA
+290 ADGT
-296 KAPSGVEDITFM
+296 APSGVENITFM

-322 TWNADN
+322 TWNDTEK
-328 STWGFNDNGTE
+328 TWGFNQNGTA
-339 NTTYTIDGNEK
+339 NTTYKVKNESK
-350 TDEWAKVKAES
+350 MDKWETVKAES

-389 NAYNPPATSAAPS
+389 ETYTPATSAVPS

-440 TGKPQKSIDYKA
+440 TGKPQESTDYKA
-452 GNDATFTEGA
+452 GNDAKFTKGS

-467 INKLA
+467 IDKLA
-472 ACRYGFDVKAGKTYV
+472 ACRYGFNVKAGKTYV
-487 LFQNNATLGF
+487 LFQNNETLGF

-512 SISQTNGYTY
+512 IISQTNGYTY

-528 TVTLTKPLTANV
+528 TVTLTKPLKANV
-540 WNTICLPFSMT
+540 WNAICLPFSMT

-556 NAFGENARI
+556 SAFGENARI
-565 AEFKKVEES
+565 AEFKKVDES
-574 GNKEVAL
+574 GKKDVAL

-594 PCLIKPSKVS
+594 PCLIKPSQVS
-604 DNYTITGVTI
+604 ETYTIEGVTI
-614 DAKEALTVTD
+614 DAEKALTID
-624 SNKKFDFVGTYA
+624 DPNNKFDFVGTYA

-646 LGSNN
+646 LDSND
-651 GKLYYITAA
+651 GKLYYITAR
-660 KDISG
+660 KNISG
-665 LKAFLKPAENNSG
+665 LKAFLQPVENNPAG

-725 FMGTNPAILP
+725 FVGTNPAILP